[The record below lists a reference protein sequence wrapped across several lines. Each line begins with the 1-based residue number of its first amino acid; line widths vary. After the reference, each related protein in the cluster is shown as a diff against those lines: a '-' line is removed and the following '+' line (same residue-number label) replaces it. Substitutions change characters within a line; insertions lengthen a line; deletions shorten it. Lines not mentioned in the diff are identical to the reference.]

1 MFCSTINKII
11 QNRPLCIC
19 GLAEPLI
26 QFQLIKIQNTAQNQQ
41 IQKVKRRPVIVKLF
55 KLMLI
60 RMIDST
66 VENKNWYICIIWN
79 TDIYSRDGK
88 DNQLL
93 LIRKIFS
100 SLSIMKF
107 KYFYWTDTSFT
118 SHGLKTRV
126 LSIAWYSCVV
136 CKTKLTLTQ
145 LRWVTSINH
154 THTTQQLPLTD
165 AYRAWWCRCTVLH
178 LGTVQLTTHHHS

>member
-41 IQKVKRRPVIVKLF
+41 IQKVKRKLVIVKLF

-66 VENKNWYICIIWN
+66 VENKN
-79 TDIYSRDGK
+79 
-88 DNQLL
+88 
-93 LIRKIFS
+93 
-100 SLSIMKF
+100 
-107 KYFYWTDTSFT
+107 
-118 SHGLKTRV
+118 
-126 LSIAWYSCVV
+126 
-136 CKTKLTLTQ
+136 
-145 LRWVTSINH
+145 
-154 THTTQQLPLTD
+154 
-165 AYRAWWCRCTVLH
+165 
-178 LGTVQLTTHHHS
+178 